1 MTNYEKQGEDFLKKY
16 GIEFEAI
23 FSHKGNHFERETE
36 ERNIWNIIFKKGDKK
51 LKIVF
56 GDSLNNTKKRD
67 KALKSPYYYGFGS
80 NNSMSKTQKIKILKE
95 TTPSA
100 YDILSCLQ
108 INPVGDIVDF
118 MLEYGYEV
126 KNPKDLRRIQKI
138 HLNCL
143 EEYEKVSNFFTY
155 EELEDIAEIY

>member
-1 MTNYEKQGEDFLKKY
+1 MTNYKKQGEDFLKKY
-16 GIEFEAI
+16 GIEFEAV
-23 FSHKGNHFERETE
+23 FSHKGNHFEGETV
-36 ERNIWNIIFKKGDKK
+36 ERNIWNMIFKKGDKE
-51 LKIVF
+51 LKVFF

-67 KALKSPYYYGFGS
+67 KALNASYGLGS
-80 NNSMSKTQKIKILKE
+80 GNYINKTQRVEILKE
-95 TTPSA
+95 TTPSV

-108 INPVGDIVDF
+108 INPVGNIVNF

-143 EEYEKVSNFFTY
+143 EEYEQVSNFFTY